1 MEKVVM
7 VAAFFC
13 IERNILT
20 FLKFRVITEQQNG
33 KVDMKC

>member
-1 MEKVVM
+1 M